1 MISIPEDS
9 MLHRHILSVMVV
21 VLSIFTLAACSSS
34 EELNGAGTAGQDDG
48 SFQKVDREES
58 IIPETDE
65 PVEIEVV
72 EDEAEPEAEAIPVRT
87 QGESTPPA
95 RQETPAVQETPTASE
110 TAPPPAPTPAVAP
123 RSGAMMWSVQL
134 GAFKNESGAFELVD
148 ELKKKFNQPVYK
160 RYDAATGYYKVTLGS
175 FQEREQ
181 AAAFKAEIQS
191 SGYPDAFTVEVAR

>member
-1 MISIPEDS
+1 MQQRRYYR
-9 MLHRHILSVMVV
+9 LLVLLLSVFM
-21 VLSIFTLAACSSS
+21 LSACSSS
-34 EELNGAGTAGQDDG
+34 EELDASGHEGKDDD

-72 EDEAEPEAEAIPVRT
+72 EDDTEPEVEAIPVRT
-87 QGESTPPA
+87 A
-95 RQETPAVQETPTASE
+95 RETPAPPEKEAPAVQE

-181 AAAFKAEIQS
+181 AAAFKLDVQS
-191 SGYPDAFTVEVAR
+191 RGYPDAFTVEVAR

>member
-1 MISIPEDS
+1 MP
-9 MLHRHILSVMVV
+9 HRHFRTYFVLFLSVVI
-21 VLSIFTLAACSSS
+21 LGACSSS
-34 EELNGAGTAGQDDG
+34 EELESSGNAGQDDG

-72 EDEAEPEAEAIPVRT
+72 EDEAVSEAEAVPVRT
-87 QGESTPPA
+87 QQDAAA
-95 RQETPAVQETPTASE
+95 RQEKQAPAVQEV
-110 TAPPPAPTPAVAP
+110 PPAPAPTPVPAPAVAP

-134 GAFKNESGAFELVD
+134 GAFKSESGAFELVD
-148 ELKKKFNQPVYK
+148 ELRKKFNQPVYK

-181 AAAFKAEIQS
+181 AAAFKADVQS
-191 SGYPDAFTVEVAR
+191 RGYPDAFTVEVAR

>member
-1 MISIPEDS
+1 MQHRRFYSFLVILLSAF
-9 MLHRHILSVMVV
+9 MLG
-21 VLSIFTLAACSSS
+21 ACSSS
-34 EELNGAGTAGQDDG
+34 EELDASGDAGQDDG
-48 SFQKVDREES
+48 RFQKVDREES

-72 EDEAEPEAEAIPVRT
+72 EDEAEAATEAVPVRT
-87 QGESTPPA
+87 AQDTPTPPKT
-95 RQETPAVQETPTASE
+95 ETPAVQET
-110 TAPPPAPTPAVAP
+110 APPPAPAPTPAVSP

-134 GAFKNESGAFELVD
+134 GAFKNESGAFELVS

-181 AAAFKAEIQS
+181 AAEFKLDVQS
-191 SGYPDAFTVEVAR
+191 RGYPDAFTVEVAR